1 MFTDT
6 ETMVFTDTKNDDQ
19 TFTDDWG
26 ENPMFT
32 DTETMV
38 FTDTKNDDQTFT
50 DDWGEYPMFTDTET
64 MVFTDTKQR
73 NTRGCWHD
81 TYRYH
86 KNDILDM
93 SRQG

>member
-1 MFTDT
+1 
-6 ETMVFTDTKNDDQ
+6 
-19 TFTDDWG
+19 
-26 ENPMFT
+26 MFT

-73 NTRGCWHD
+73 KHTWVPA
-81 TYRYH
+81 
-86 KNDILDM
+86 
-93 SRQG
+93 